1 MKSLLFRGRRRTAA
15 IASIIVA
22 VSVFLVVNQWRYAFI
37 VHNRQDNRQSHQQT
51 DEIEYQ
57 FHQNQQQHHQQQH
70 HQERPAIVVNEI
82 IHRAFFGLGHRL
94 HRSAAAY
101 HLARSLSLSSSQ
113 EKQQQDQPIIT
124 HLRFHW
130 ESCLAVSN
138 GNNGNTNTTSKA
150 SGPEEEEEEEEEEN
164 KEYNVFRYLF
174 GEDLWILNHH
184 DDIISSSLYKNNNS
198 RTNRRNMIIIRN
210 DIPGYIAGQ
219 LYKDLKIPIDIN
231 SKKIMLV
238 SSQVNRTKQ
247 TTDPSVGYNVILNK
261 LMNSDVDFY
270 RRLVNNYRFRSELHE
285 FKFKHKWNE
294 RSLVVGLHL
303 RAGNG
308 EDAHFKESGRA
319 ASMKLNDE
327 SVLVSRLVQLINI
340 IIIRETK
347 DQNKQNNALPPL
359 LFIATDT
366 AHFLPLIEKAIITNE
381 EISLRPEIITY
392 PQYRLPRN
400 AGVGFDALKGK
411 GDSCLD
417 GWKSAVNDAL
427 LLSEVDILI
436 AAKRSTFTQSLPL
449 TLGFDRNRNR
459 NDDMLDNISNK
470 DDDADHKSKKNITRI
485 NNKRFSFCEVS
496 ESDATSVTCVTDA
509 RTWLFRGEDNINGH
523 TDSFKVDGYR
533 TTEDARIWTVAI
545 PTNTTA
551 TEIQKQQQQQQQ
563 YVAHK
568 VTVLLPDIVAPKE
581 FEQARDFLQRGN
593 YNDDS
598 PLSMTNNTEIRE
610 RIFHY
615 GRSKIYK
622 KYRYIHKENGS
633 LKSSKSNN
641 SNWNLVL

>member
-1 MKSLLFRGRRRTAA
+1 MKSQLYRRWV
-15 IASIIVA
+15 ASIIIA

-37 VHNRQDNRQSHQQT
+37 VHNRQNNRQPNQQT
-51 DEIEYQ
+51 DETDYH
-57 FHQNQQQHHQQQH
+57 FHQHQ
-70 HQERPAIVVNEI
+70 HQERPTVVVNEI

-101 HLARSLSLSSSQ
+101 HLAQSLSLSSEEEEE
-113 EKQQQDQPIIT
+113 EKQEQDQTIIT

-130 ESCLAVSN
+130 ESCLAVDN
-138 GNNGNTNTTSKA
+138 GNDNNNNTTSKA
-150 SGPEEEEEEEEEEN
+150 SGTKEEI

-174 GEDLWILNHH
+174 GEDLWTLNH
-184 DDIISSSLYKNNNS
+184 DDSIASSLFYKNSKS
-198 RTNRRNMIIIRN
+198 RVDRRNMIIIRN

-219 LYKDLKIPIDIN
+219 LYKDLKIPINRN
-231 SKKIMLV
+231 SNKV
-238 SSQVNRTKQ
+238 TVESSQVNRTKQ
-247 TTDPSVGYNVILNK
+247 TTDPSIGYNVILNK
-261 LMNSDVDFY
+261 LMNIDVDFY

-285 FKFKHKWNE
+285 FKFQHKWNE

-308 EDAHFKESGRA
+308 EGAHFKESGRA

-327 SVLVSRLVQLINI
+327 SLLVSRLVQLINL
-340 IIIRETK
+340 IIIRETNRL
-347 DQNKQNNALPPL
+347 QNQNRQNNTLPPL

-366 AHFLPLIEKAIITNE
+366 AYFLPLIEKAITNE
-381 EISLRPEIITY
+381 EISLRPEIITW

-449 TLGFDRNRNR
+449 TLGFDRNW
-459 NDDMLDNISNK
+459 NDKNSSNK
-470 DDDADHKSKKNITRI
+470 DDDHDHEFKENITRI
-485 NNKRFSFCEVS
+485 NTRQFSFCEVS
-496 ESDATSVTCVTDA
+496 EPDATSVTCLTDA
-509 RTWLFRGEDNINGH
+509 RTWLFRGEDNTNGH
-523 TDSFKVDGYR
+523 ADSFQYDGYR
-533 TTEDARIWTVAI
+533 TTEDARIWTVVI

-551 TEIQKQQQQQQQ
+551 TENQKQQQQQHQE
-563 YVAHK
+563 VAHK
-568 VTVLLPDIVAPKE
+568 VTVLLPDIAPPKE
-581 FEQARDFLQRGN
+581 FEQARDFLRLVN
-593 YNDDS
+593 SDDDS
-598 PLSMTNNTEIRE
+598 SLSMSNNTEIRE

-615 GRSKIYK
+615 GRSKIYR
-622 KYRYIHKENGS
+622 KYRNIHKENGAS
-633 LKSSKSNN
+633 PSSNSNN
-641 SNWNLVL
+641 SNWNLVYNSES